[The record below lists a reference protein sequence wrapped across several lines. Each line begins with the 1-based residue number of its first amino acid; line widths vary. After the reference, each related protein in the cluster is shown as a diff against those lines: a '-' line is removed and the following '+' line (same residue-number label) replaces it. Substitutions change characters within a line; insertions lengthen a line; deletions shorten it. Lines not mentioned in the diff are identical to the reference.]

1 MVGVALLALA
11 VTGAVAHDDD
21 GDGDIKNHHHFRE
34 QSQKQYNGGNKTG
47 SAWNMVAVGQENL
60 DARGFNGDVWV
71 HEEHAYVGQWG
82 FGDWATG
89 NARFCPTAPQNGVA
103 VIDATDPAHPD
114 WVATLQN
121 VDGSS
126 AEDIVVYTARFGAF
140 AGRDIAVAG
149 IQDCSGS
156 RYEPEF
162 ATAVS
167 SSGT

>member
-1 MVGVALLALA
+1 M
-11 VTGAVAHDDD
+11 
-21 GDGDIKNHHHFRE
+21 
-34 QSQKQYNGGNKTG
+34 
-47 SAWNMVAVGQENL
+47 
-60 DARGFNGDVWV
+60 

-103 VIDATDPAHPD
+103 VIDDRSGAPD

-149 IQDCSGS
+149 IQDSGS
-156 RYEPEF
+156 RYEPDPRDRSLQLWDVTDPAHQLPLGLLDTGCCTRGVHEF
-162 ATAVS
+162 EVQHRADLGGRSRTPPSRRPTRMGPHRAATATPTATAT
-167 SSGT
+167 SG